1 MKRYYKNNKYFS
13 FLNYIIEYCI
23 LGLGFF
29 LALSQDVA
37 SVFLLVGTIAY
48 IAKLISFKEVKFKYS
63 IFDIPIL
70 LLVVFSAISI
80 TVSPDKFFS
89 FYNCYNLLGR
99 YVLTY
104 YLLVQ
109 NIDNI
114 NQVKKLVAAIILS
127 AIGVIS
133 YGFYQYFHGID
144 VSQFRWVD
152 DQQFPELKTRVFST
166 LQNPN
171 ILAGYLLMIGSLCFA
186 LMWKLQEWRSK
197 AIFGAV
203 FVYSTICLLFTY
215 CRGAWLS
222 LAVVLLVYCGVKN
235 RKVLIGGIVAICA
248 FLLLNVDFTTRLLS
262 VFNASDT
269 SSLMRLALWESTVYM
284 IRDNLFTGIGWGA
297 YWLVYPQYDFFIQ
310 DGSVKVVHAHN
321 MYLNFAAEIGIF
333 GLLSFLGFS
342 LSHLKLA
349 LSKLNSRD
357 NLVKGL
363 MLGLALISVITL
375 LNGFTDYVLFNIE
388 LSMFFWLFNA
398 LTIILYR
405 IYK

>member
-13 FLNYIIEYCI
+13 LLNYIIEYCI

-29 LALSQDVA
+29 LALSQDIA
-37 SVFLLVGTIAY
+37 SGFLIIGIVAY
-48 IAKLISFKEVKFKYS
+48 IIKFISFKEVKFKYS
-63 IFDIPIL
+63 ILDIPIL
-70 LLVVFSAISI
+70 LLVVFSVISI

-104 YLLVQ
+104 YLIVQ

-114 NQVKKLVAAIILS
+114 DQVKKLITAIIIS
-127 AIGVIS
+127 SIGVIT

-171 ILAGYLLMIGSLCFA
+171 ILAGYLLMIGSLCFS
-186 LMWKLQEWRSK
+186 LMWKLQEWRFK
-197 AIFGAV
+197 LFFGAV
-203 FVYSTICLLFTY
+203 FIYSTICLLFTY

-222 LAVVLLVYCGVKN
+222 LAIVLLIYSGMKN
-235 RKVLIGGIVAICA
+235 RKFLVGGIVAIAA
-248 FLLLNVDFTTRLLS
+248 FLFLNVDFTARLLS
-262 VFNASDT
+262 VFNANDT
-269 SSLMRLALWESTVYM
+269 SSLMRLALWESTINM
-284 IRDNLFTGIGWGA
+284 IRDNVFTGIGWGA
-297 YWLVYPQYDFFIQ
+297 YWIVYPQYDFFIQ

-342 LSHLKLA
+342 LGHLKLA
-349 LSKLNSRD
+349 LSRLNNKD
-357 NLVKGL
+357 NLIKGL
-363 MLGLALISVITL
+363 MLGLSLLSIITL

-398 LTIILYR
+398 IIIILYR
-405 IYK
+405 NYR